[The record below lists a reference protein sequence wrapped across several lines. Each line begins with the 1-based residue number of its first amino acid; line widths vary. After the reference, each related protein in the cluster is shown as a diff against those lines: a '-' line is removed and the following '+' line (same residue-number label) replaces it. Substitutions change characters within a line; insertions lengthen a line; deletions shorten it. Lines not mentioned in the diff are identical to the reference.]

1 MSATQ
6 LPPLAQI
13 GPDLVG
19 VTPFRRR
26 LALARPVAY
35 LAGYGLAA
43 ASGHWFLALL
53 ALFLLF
59 TAVVS
64 AMHDAVHGTLGLRR
78 RGTDAALFALGTLLL
93 VSGHAYR
100 RTHQQHH
107 KIFPGP
113 DDPEGEA
120 AKLSPLRVLLDGPLH
135 VPRIWLWAFR
145 RARRRGW
152 LLAEAA
158 VPGVAL
164 AGGLTLLRWTPAV
177 LVYVLL
183 VIAGG
188 WLYPLLTVYLP
199 HHHFGDEPVTQAHT
213 LRGRIVPRL
222 LLEQTYH
229 LEHHLYPRVPSYK
242 LPELARRLEPYFLAA
257 GVKPRHVP

>member
-1 MSATQ
+1 
-6 LPPLAQI
+6 
-13 GPDLVG
+13 
-19 VTPFRRR
+19 
-26 LALARPVAY
+26 
-35 LAGYGLAA
+35 
-43 ASGHWFLALL
+43 
-53 ALFLLF
+53 
-59 TAVVS
+59 
-64 AMHDAVHGTLGLRR
+64 
-78 RGTDAALFALGTLLL
+78 
-93 VSGHAYR
+93 
-100 RTHQQHH
+100 
-107 KIFPGP
+107 
-113 DDPEGEA
+113 
-120 AKLSPLRVLLDGPLH
+120 

-158 VPGVAL
+158 VPFAAL
-164 AGGLTLLRWTPAV
+164 SGGLALVRWTPAV

-213 LRGRIVPRL
+213 LRGRIVPPL

-242 LPELARRLEPYFLAA
+242 LPELARRLEPYLPAA
-257 GVKPRHVP
+257 GVRARHVP